1 MRAPIGGPKQHAWD
15 LLRDRNFRNLLL
27 VNWLQSACWDV
38 HTFVLPLLGHEKGL
52 SASVIGTLLGIFA
65 VAAAAIR
72 LAMPLVAERLREG
85 AVISGA
91 MAITAFVFALYPFMD
106 SALTMGVCSVLLGFS
121 LGSVQPMV
129 MSMLHQIT
137 PEHRHGEALGLRLMA
152 INASSVAMPVLFG
165 SAGALIG
172 VSALFWVVGA
182 AVASGIRTAWF
193 MGLPPRKP
201 E

>member
-1 MRAPIGGPKQHAWD
+1 
-15 LLRDRNFRNLLL
+15 
-27 VNWLQSACWDV
+27 
-38 HTFVLPLLGHEKGL
+38 
-52 SASVIGTLLGIFA
+52 
-65 VAAAAIR
+65 
-72 LAMPLVAERLREG
+72 
-85 AVISGA
+85 
-91 MAITAFVFALYPFMD
+91 
-106 SALTMGVCSVLLGFS
+106 
-121 LGSVQPMV
+121 
-129 MSMLHQIT
+129 
-137 PEHRHGEALGLRLMA
+137 